1 MGLTNMNE
9 IASLRVQARIRSC
22 LDLILEL
29 EDTLTELPQGDNFLS
44 DFEQLKKA
52 THNLQLLDAKEEDAR
67 RIENA
72 TTLLL
77 EELQIPLS
85 LSKNSSQIPY

>member
-1 MGLTNMNE
+1 MNE
-9 IASLRVQARIRSC
+9 ISSLRVQARIRSC

-29 EDTLTELPQGDNFLS
+29 EDTLTELPQGNNFLQ

-52 THNLQLLDAKEEDAR
+52 TQNLQLQNAKEEDAR

-77 EELQIPLS
+77 KELQFPLS
-85 LSKNSSQIPY
+85 LSKNPSQIPY